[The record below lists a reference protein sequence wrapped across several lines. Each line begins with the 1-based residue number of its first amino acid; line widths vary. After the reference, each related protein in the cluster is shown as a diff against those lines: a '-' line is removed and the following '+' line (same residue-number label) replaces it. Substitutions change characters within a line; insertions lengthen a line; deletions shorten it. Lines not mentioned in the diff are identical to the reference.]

1 VHTKKTLGNLFV
13 KVMQP
18 FGKDKPTSYM
28 SNTYISRS

>member
-1 VHTKKTLGNLFV
+1 
-13 KVMQP
+13 MQP